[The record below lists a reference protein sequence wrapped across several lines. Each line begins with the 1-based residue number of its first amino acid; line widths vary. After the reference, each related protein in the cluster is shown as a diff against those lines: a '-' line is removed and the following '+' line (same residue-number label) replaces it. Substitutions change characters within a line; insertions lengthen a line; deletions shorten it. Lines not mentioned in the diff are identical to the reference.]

1 MGQPGGKWSMY
12 RVHNSSK
19 IKPEFK
25 KSWELKK
32 EIQPMI
38 LRVLVVDDEKP
49 LRDFVRRNL
58 EVRGYSVL
66 TASNGIEA
74 LAIFQSEN
82 IHMVIM
88 DIMMPHMDGLEATRR
103 IREESHVPII
113 ILTAMGEEADKVRAF
128 DLGADDYLTKPF
140 GVGELLGRVKAVLR
154 RADWSETISGDERI
168 VRGEIEMD
176 LDRHRVQ
183 VQGEVVDLTPTEFN
197 LLMYFMKNA
206 GKTLPH
212 RAILQNVWGAEYGDE
227 AEYLRVYVGK
237 LRQKIEHNPLKP
249 EYLHTEHGIGYR
261 FEA

>member
-1 MGQPGGKWSMY
+1 M
-12 RVHNSSK
+12 N
-19 IKPEFK
+19 IN
-25 KSWELKK
+25 
-32 EIQPMI
+32 
-38 LRVLVVDDEKP
+38 VLVVDDEKS

-74 LAIFQSEN
+74 LANFQNEN
-82 IHMVIM
+82 VHLVIM

-154 RADWSETISGDERI
+154 RADGFDTGKGEGRV
-168 VRGEIEMD
+168 VRGEIEVD
-176 LDRHRVQ
+176 VERHLVT
-183 VQGEVVDLTPTEFN
+183 VQGDVIDLTPTEFN
-197 LLMYFMKNA
+197 LLLYFMKNA
-206 GKTLPH
+206 GKTLQH
-212 RAILQNVWGAEYGDE
+212 RAILQNVWGKEYSDE

-237 LRQKIEHNPLKP
+237 LRQKIEVDPSKP
-249 EYLHTEHGIGYR
+249 VYLHTEHGIGYR
-261 FEA
+261 FEG